1 MFLTEKGFRYALSE
15 NVRVIGALVIR
26 SGVTRFGESRIGYL
40 WTLAEPSIY
49 VCMFL
54 IMHTFV
60 RTSLPFGDS
69 AMLFFLTGVI
79 GFRMTNLIARKA
91 ATP

>member
-40 WTLAEPSIY
+40 WTLAEPKPQPLPPEAIAQ
-49 VCMFL
+49 L
-54 IMHTFV
+54 HTA
-60 RTSLPFGDS
+60 FG
-69 AMLFFLTGVI
+69 T
-79 GFRMTNLIARKA
+79 RW
-91 ATP
+91 